1 MDYMALQLVQRRTR
15 VQKEIR
21 RNQKT
26 RSVYIQMTE
35 IKQAIQAS
43 QYGHPNVYP
52 NSEHIKPPMEK
63 ERIRVVEAAT
73 RSDLKLDQTRQ
84 VEERMKEIQALR
96 DQAAIRYNR
105 DGTTVS
111 PGETQGQFI
120 DLEV

>member
-1 MDYMALQLVQRRTR
+1 M
-15 VQKEIR
+15 
-21 RNQKT
+21 
-26 RSVYIQMTE
+26 SE

-52 NSEHIKPPMEK
+52 NSENIKPPMEK
-63 ERIRVVEAAT
+63 ERIRVVEAST

-84 VEERMKEIQALR
+84 VEERIKEIQELREQAALR
-96 DQAAIRYNR
+96 YNK

>member
-1 MDYMALQLVQRRTR
+1 MKTSPIQGMPFEMFQALQMM
-15 VQKEIR
+15 K
-21 RNQKT
+21 
-26 RSVYIQMTE
+26 
-35 IKQAIQAS
+35 
-43 QYGHPNVYP
+43 YGQPNVYP

-73 RSDLKLDQTRQ
+73 RSDLKLNQTRR
-84 VEERMKEIQALR
+84 VEERMQEIQALR
-96 DQAAIRYNR
+96 DQAAIRYNK

>member
-1 MDYMALQLVQRRTR
+1 M
-15 VQKEIR
+15 
-21 RNQKT
+21 KT
-26 RSVYIQMTE
+26 TPTHGMPFEMY
-35 IKQAIQAS
+35 QAIQAS
-43 QYGHPNVYP
+43 KYGHPDVYP

-84 VEERMKEIQALR
+84 VEERFREIQALR
-96 DQAAIRYNR
+96 DQAALRYDR
-105 DGTTVS
+105 VGTTVS

>member
-1 MDYMALQLVQRRTR
+1 MKVEL
-15 VQKEIR
+15 
-21 RNQKT
+21 
-26 RSVYIQMTE
+26 S
-35 IKQAIQAS
+35 QAIQA
-43 QYGHPNVYP
+43 QMYGHPNVYP

-63 ERIRVVEAAT
+63 ERVRVVEAAT
-73 RSDLKLDQTRQ
+73 RTDLKLDQARR

-96 DQAAIRYNR
+96 DQASIRYDK